1 MSKIVICKLAPRQ
14 LGRQNPDWR
23 NIFNVTGVIEGW
35 VKSWMMRDFGFLIL
49 SLISV
54 SVVSQL
60 TADTISSWGFNYTS
74 TPTAGTLIYSD
85 EGNASLTYN
94 YAGGY
99 EINLYGTDV
108 NQEDSSNPN
117 KCFLLWPSDSTDNKQ
132 ILVNCNTLGF
142 TGIQISYAT
151 YRSVGGAYQWNN
163 LYYSTDNGATFSSK
177 IELQNTVVGAWNTI
191 NFDLKGVQG
200 VNNLGSVVLRL
211 VLSSSTHKGFNRI
224 DNLKIT
230 GTPIKETL
238 PCELHSFAAIPG
250 YQNSVNL
257 SWITHSETGLLGF
270 KLYRNNTNNLSSAI
284 QVSSLISASNSS
296 TTQTYCYID
305 TELTQ
310 AGTYHYWLE
319 IMECSGFSS
328 YTQPVTL
335 LWNPVSQ
342 PDPPPCFDDS
352 VFRVYPNPF
361 NADTT
366 IHYELSK
373 ASDMSLEVFNARGQK
388 VRTLE
393 QSSRPAGSY
402 NVVWDGYADNGNHC
416 ASGVYRLVLVYDGI
430 RIEKK
435 VILLQ

>member
-14 LGRQNPDWR
+14 LGRQTPIWQNV
-23 NIFNVTGVIEGW
+23 ILVTGVIGRWRELR
-35 VKSWMMRDFGFLIL
+35 MLRDIGFMILCLLI
-49 SLISV
+49 V
-54 SVVSQL
+54 SMVSQL

-85 EGNASLTYN
+85 EGTASLTYN

-99 EINLYGTDV
+99 EINPYGTDV

-117 KCFLLWPSDSTDNKQ
+117 KCFLLWPSESTDSGQ
-132 ILVNCNTLGF
+132 ILLNCNTLGF
-142 TGIQISYAT
+142 TDIQLSYAT
-151 YRSVGGAYQWNN
+151 YRSVTGAYKWNN

-230 GTPIKETL
+230 GIPIQETL
-238 PCELHSFAAIPG
+238 PCELHAFTASPSV
-250 YQNSVNL
+250 QNSVNL

-284 QVSSLISASNSS
+284 QVSPLISASNSS

-305 TELTQ
+305 TELSQ
-310 AGTYHYWLE
+310 AGTYYYWLE
-319 IMECSGFSS
+319 IMEGSGFSS

-342 PDPPPCFDDS
+342 PDPPPCFDDN

-388 VRTLE
+388 IRTLE

-402 NVVWDGYADNGNHC
+402 NVVWDGLDGNGSLC
-416 ASGVYRLVLVYDGI
+416 ASGVYRLVLVHDGI
-430 RIEKK
+430 RSERK